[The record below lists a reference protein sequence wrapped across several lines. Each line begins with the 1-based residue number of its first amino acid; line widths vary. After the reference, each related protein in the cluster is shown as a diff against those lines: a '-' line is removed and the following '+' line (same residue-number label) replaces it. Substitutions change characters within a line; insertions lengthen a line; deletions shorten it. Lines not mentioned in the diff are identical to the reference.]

1 MNPPPLRQV
10 WRLTNSRRLARYRGG
25 LSRGFS
31 MIEVLVSIVVLSFGL
46 LGMVGLQAAAL
57 KNNRDARLQSTAVGF
72 AREMAEMMRANAA
85 VGALQTNNPYFG
97 DFSGTGLAPGTTSDC
112 LSVGN
117 TCANAMSVANAQMTE
132 WLKRVE
138 AGLPG
143 ARVSICL
150 DTAPYDSNGLPQ
162 WACTAPTM
170 TQQNIAYIKL
180 GWTRAN
186 TQSQLEQAVDS
197 GSRPFVVLPIT
208 PGGQL

>member
-1 MNPPPLRQV
+1 M
-10 WRLTNSRRLARYRGG
+10 THSRGLAPYGG
-25 LSRGFS
+25 RSRGFS
-31 MIEVLVSIVVLSFGL
+31 MIEVLVAIVVLSFGL

-97 DFSGTGLAPGTTSDC
+97 AFSGTGLAPATTSDC
-112 LSVGN
+112 LDVGN
-117 TCANAMSVANAQMTE
+117 SCANATAVANAQMTE

-150 DTAPYDSNGLPQ
+150 DTAPYDANGLPQ
-162 WACTAPTM
+162 WACTAPTL
-170 TQQNIAYIKL
+170 THQNIAYIKL
-180 GWTRAN
+180 GWTRPN
-186 TQSQLEQAVDS
+186 TQSELEQATDDH
-197 GSRPFVVLPIT
+197 SRPFVVLPIT